1 MFIVHLSKNI
11 NLLNLVVTLFWT
23 AVPLT
28 DKCATVLQRA
38 GCVTERMGC
47 VLKMVVAILKSFGLT
62 KEKQTHWFL
71 QSAMKW
77 LRQEQELFLRF

>member
-28 DKCATVLQRA
+28 DQCATVLQRA
-38 GCVTERMGC
+38 GCVAERMGR
-47 VLKMVVAILKSFGLT
+47 VLKMVVAILKIVLGSPKRNKRIGFYS
-62 KEKQTHWFL
+62 Q
-71 QSAMKW
+71 Q
-77 LRQEQELFLRF
+77 

>member
-38 GCVTERMGC
+38 GCVAERMGC
-47 VLKMVVAILKSFGLT
+47 VLKMVVAILKIVLGSPKRNKRIGFYS
-62 KEKQTHWFL
+62 Q
-71 QSAMKW
+71 Q
-77 LRQEQELFLRF
+77 